1 MCLALY
7 LFLLATHS
15 AHARTITVSQFLGD
29 TVLQKD
35 HNLRLA
41 SKHTADSLQQRVKS
55 LVEENLFDNHFVGLA
70 LHLRNHSPYKLARPM
85 FYQRCG
91 YQVAKSILKPISNQ
105 RIKINTS

>member
-1 MCLALY
+1 MCLLLC
-7 LFLLATHS
+7 LFLLAKPSTGTS
-15 AHARTITVSQFLGD
+15 TVSKPLGD
-29 TVLQKD
+29 GALQKD

-41 SKHTADSLQQRVKS
+41 SKPTADSLQLRVKS
-55 LVEENLFDNHFVGLA
+55 LVEANLFDKHFVGLA

-105 RIKINTS
+105 NLRDKS

>member
-1 MCLALY
+1 MCLLLC
-7 LFLLATHS
+7 LFLLAKPS
-15 AHARTITVSQFLGD
+15 AGTSTVSKPLED
-29 TVLQKD
+29 MALQKD

-41 SKHTADSLQQRVKS
+41 SKPTADSLQLRVKS
-55 LVEENLFDNHFVGLA
+55 LVEANLFDKHFVGLA

-105 RIKINTS
+105 NLRDKS

>member
-15 AHARTITVSQFLGD
+15 AHARTITVSQSLGD
-29 TVLQKD
+29 AVLQKD

-41 SKHTADSLQQRVKS
+41 SKHTADSLQLRVKS

-70 LHLRNHSPYKLARPM
+70 LHVRNHSPYKLARPK

-91 YQVAKSILKPISNQ
+91 YQVANCC
-105 RIKINTS
+105 